1 MILLIDAGNSRVKWR
16 LVGENVHTSGAC
28 THDAPH
34 DLAVCIETPGISR
47 VLGCNVAG
55 PIKGEALAAIVG
67 RRGLTLEW
75 VTSGAQ
81 RCDVLNM
88 YTHPARLG
96 ADRWAALIGARGYHR
111 SQNVLVVMAG
121 TATTLDILNADGRFT
136 GGHILPG
143 VELMRQALSHS
154 TAQLSPTGG
163 RYRSQPRDTAD
174 AIVSG
179 CLDAQAGAIERIFR
193 RMDAPGPVCLL
204 SGGAAD
210 EIEPLL
216 EIPFQRID
224 NLVLD
229 GLHRIARAA

>member
-1 MILLIDAGNSRVKWR
+1 MILLIDAGNSRIKWR
-16 LVGENVHTSGAC
+16 LAGENVHASGAG
-28 THDAPH
+28 THEAPN
-34 DLAVCIETPGISR
+34 DLAICIETPGITR

-55 PIKGEALAAIVG
+55 LAKGEALAAIVA

-75 VTSGAQ
+75 ISSGAQ
-81 RCDVLNM
+81 RCDVRNM

-111 SQNVLVVMAG
+111 SKDILVVMAG
-121 TATTLDILNADGRFT
+121 TATTLDILCADGRFI

-143 VELMRQALSHS
+143 VELMRQALRYG

-163 RYRSQPRDTAD
+163 RYRNHPRDTAD

-179 CLDAQAGAIERIFR
+179 CLDAQAGAIERVFR
-193 RMDAPGPVCLL
+193 RIDTPGAVCLL
-204 SGGAAD
+204 SGGSAD

-216 EIPFQRID
+216 GIPFQRVE